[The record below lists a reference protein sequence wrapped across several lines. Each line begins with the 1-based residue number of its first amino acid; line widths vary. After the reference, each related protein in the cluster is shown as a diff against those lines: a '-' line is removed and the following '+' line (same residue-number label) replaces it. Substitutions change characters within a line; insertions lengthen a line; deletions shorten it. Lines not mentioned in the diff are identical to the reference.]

1 MGAQDCCVVTV
12 ELESSEDVV
21 VESSEE
27 LESSLDVVVESS
39 VEVESSAEVESS
51 VAVVPAD
58 ELVVVE
64 VTAACWLADEE
75 AVVPSE
81 PS

>member
-1 MGAQDCCVVTV
+1 VLTV
-12 ELESSEDVV
+12 ELESSEDVE
-21 VESSEE
+21 VESSE
-27 LESSLDVVVESS
+27 D
-39 VEVESSAEVESS
+39 VEVESSDEVESS
-51 VAVVPAD
+51 VVVVPAD

-75 AVVPSE
+75 AVVPIE